1 MENRR
6 PGATRR
12 RAIVLM
18 LLPLAGL
25 VAAQTVAEATLAD
38 LRRYLVAAR
47 NLLLGLTDRAEAL
60 DTVTVPAAQRAQ
72 VVAELRGVSSS
83 ISRLRASN
91 EILMLDLSWYVDGMR
106 SGRIDAERRE
116 GAWRQVSRSVG
127 AVSEVVR
134 VTQEIVLGSRWLDT
148 SLSDVDRL
156 TLEKTLRGRGIVLG
170 RLAELSPPATPLEVD
185 EVDRLNGHYRSL
197 VQAMDRLATAV
208 AAAGRRLAA

>member
-1 MENRR
+1 MENRL

-12 RAIVLM
+12 RAFALM
-18 LLPLAGL
+18 LLPLAGA
-25 VAAQTVAEATLAD
+25 AAQTVAESTLAD

-47 NLLLGLTDRAEAL
+47 NLLLGLTDKAEAL
-60 DTVTVPAAQRAQ
+60 DTLTVPVAQRAQ
-72 VVAELRGVSSS
+72 VVAELRGVSSA
-83 ISRLRASN
+83 IARLRASN
-91 EILMLDLSWYVDGMR
+91 EILLLDLSWYVDGVR

-134 VTQEIVLGSRWLDT
+134 ETQEIVLGSRWLDT
-148 SLSDVDRL
+148 SLSDADRL
-156 TLEKTLRGRGIVLG
+156 TLNKTLQGRGLVLG
-170 RLAELSPPATPLEVD
+170 RLTELSPPITPLEVD

-197 VQAMDRLATAV
+197 VQSMDRLATAV